1 MAILVVIPKEEVTIQ
16 VKKPDQLKVTIRE
29 MFRTPEK
36 VKISKKIMTPKIGQ
50 NTGRDTRRKDPD
62 NKEIRYTRKTLH
74 TKKFIQRPLK
84 SYKVPRPAKIRG
96 VPNQVRKGNER
107 PPKGK

>member
-36 VKISKKIMTPKIGQ
+36 VEISKKIMTPKPVKIQ
-50 NTGRDTRRKDPD
+50 VAIQDEKIP
-62 NKEIRYTRKTLH
+62 K
-74 TKKFIQRPLK
+74 TKKFATQEKPSIPRS
-84 SYKVPRPAKIRG
+84 SYKDP
-96 VPNQVRKGNER
+96 
-107 PPKGK
+107 